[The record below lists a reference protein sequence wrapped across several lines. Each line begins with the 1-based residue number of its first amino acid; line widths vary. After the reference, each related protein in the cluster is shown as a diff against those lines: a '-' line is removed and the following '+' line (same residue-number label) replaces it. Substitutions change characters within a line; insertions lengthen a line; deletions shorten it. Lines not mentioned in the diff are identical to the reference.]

1 MMVVVVVN
9 VVAVVVTV
17 VVVYS
22 FSLITDDFYLFG
34 VRALRNLIQ
43 WRVKDRR
50 SQELLMIRVMTKKK
64 NMSWTSG

>member
-1 MMVVVVVN
+1 MVMAMMVVVVVN

-34 VRALRNLIQ
+34 VRNLIE

-50 SQELLMIRVMTKKK
+50 SQELLMIRIMTKK
-64 NMSWTSG
+64 NMS